1 MTDYRASFD
10 AVITFS
16 NGGDLSVHGFRVD
29 LPSAQATREEIAA
42 LFVASLGLL
51 MTDEVVLSGVEVFAE
66 PHKGTRGGPSDS
78 AGAPVTGGGRLVD
91 LTTPATRVHLPAGGL
106 ELVRA
111 VDLPAVVVRLGGARG
126 TEIGVGALAAFDV
139 RGRAVLL
146 EADGRALTDEAQAWL
161 AGQETALVGVDALFA
176 GSALTAAGI
185 PVVEALTALD
195 DLPPLGA
202 RFTAAP
208 PVGDLAGPVA
218 VRAFARLP
226 Y

>member
-29 LPSAQATREEIAA
+29 LPSARANREEIAA

-51 MTDEVVLSGVEVFAE
+51 MTDEVVLSNVEVFAE
-66 PHKGTRGGPSDS
+66 PHKGTRGGPSD
-78 AGAPVTGGGRLVD
+78 AKEAAVADGGRLVD
-91 LTTPATRVHLPAGGL
+91 LTTAATRIHLPAGGL
-106 ELVRA
+106 DLART
-111 VDLPAVVVRLGGARG
+111 VDLPAVVVRLAGARG
-126 TEIGVGALAAFDV
+126 AEIGVGALAAFDV
-139 RGRAVLL
+139 RGKAVLL
-146 EADGRALTDEAQAWL
+146 EAGGRALTAEAQAWL
-161 AGQETALVGVDALFA
+161 AGQGAALVGADASFA

-185 PVVEALTALD
+185 PAVEALTALD

-202 RFTAAP
+202 TFTAVP
-208 PVGDLAGPVA
+208 PAGDLAGPVV

-226 Y
+226 